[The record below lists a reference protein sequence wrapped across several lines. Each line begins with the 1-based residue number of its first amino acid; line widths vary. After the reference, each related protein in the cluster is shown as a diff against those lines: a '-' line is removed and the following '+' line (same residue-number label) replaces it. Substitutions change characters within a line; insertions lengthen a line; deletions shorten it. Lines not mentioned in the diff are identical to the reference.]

1 MAQLAL
7 GAAGAA
13 VGFAIAGPAGA
24 KWGWAIGTAAGGV
37 LFGPKL
43 PDGPRLQDKKVTVST
58 YGTEI
63 PRLYGTAR
71 LAGNV
76 IWSTDLQERAKK
88 EGGKGG
94 PTYTTYSY
102 SVSCAVSV
110 CLGPITGVRKI
121 WADSLLIYDASIEND
136 GPQRNFSASAFRVY
150 LGTESQTVDPTI
162 QAAMGNTPAYR
173 GQAYVVF
180 ENLELEKFGNRIP
193 NFTFEAINGNQEPR
207 TWKEIVDTTGGGRLA
222 TLDPETGYLWV
233 IADAPATINVVDPIS
248 KTLIATLQ
256 GSPVGDG
263 VTRYYENLTYVPE
276 KREFWGVTG
285 STTINPGQILPEDP
299 VHIVHRWNANIFS
312 QTGVFYTKYT
322 GIGSFGQTYI
332 YYNPAAK
339 QFITGSTLGLNDNI
353 FIYDENFEYIR
364 IIDLDHYGSEGK
376 YIKTSVD
383 SLTGSENG
391 IFIIGDGTNYSFF
404 DAKTMTLVKKI
415 VNMPDSIPTIGGE
428 DKIAYDPTRNRLI
441 WIGGGTTW
449 CIIDVTTLQHQFI
462 TVPLPSG
469 VVSYRTIQ
477 YHTATDKLIVAPF
490 IGAGITAELLIFN
503 AETFEF
509 ERKIVETGTTG
520 GFTTLV
526 DIPWFD
532 DRIFD
537 GRRFLLGTQYY
548 LTDALSVATIP
559 LDQVV
564 LAESAI
570 VDLDSSKIDVTDL
583 AGETVYGYAVTSAG
597 TIRGSL
603 EPLMIAYQFDAVE
616 SNGKIKFVLRENA
629 PTIVIDD
636 EDIAYHD
643 FGTET
648 PDTLPITRS
657 DEIELP
663 RSVTIKYSNPSAD
676 YQIGSQAS
684 YRLSGNTKNDLM
696 IELPVVMYDQQAK
709 DIADIAL
716 YSAWAARSKAQVQ
729 TSIKYANVEP
739 TDLVLVQGNLIR
751 VTSKELRGNIVAL
764 NGEFENGQIYTQ
776 NSIAPSAFPVGQS
789 FGFVGNT
796 NLVFMDIPMLRDQ
809 DNNSGFYLAAST
821 YGQVWD
827 GCLVFKSLDGGTS
840 WVEIAQIFNKAVIGA
855 VENVLQ
861 PYNQNT
867 IDNINTIVV
876 GIKTSDELNS
886 TNIEGLLNQSNAAL
900 VGNEIIQFKTATQI
914 SDNKYLLSG
923 LLRGRRGSSTEGHI
937 VGERFVLLEE
947 SSVIRVV
954 TDPSETGLQ
963 RAYKAVTVGKT
974 LDSAAT
980 LSFTNTDNCL
990 ECYSPVKLAGGRD
1003 SAGNL
1008 RISWV
1013 RRTRI
1018 GGFWRNFVDVPVGEE
1033 SESYSVE
1040 IYDSGTLVRTINSTT
1055 TNATYSAADQTT
1067 DFGAP
1072 QSSVDVVVYQ
1082 NSATNGPGFTISGSV

>member
-1 MAQLAL
+1 MAQLAIA
-7 GAAGAA
+7 AAGAYVGGAALGTGVVAFGMTGTAIGWA
-13 VGFAIAGPAGA
+13 VGSYV
-24 KWGWAIGTAAGGV
+24 GGM

-43 PDGPRLQDKKVTVST
+43 PDGPRIQDKKVTVST

-207 TWKEIVDTTGGGRLA
+207 TWRDFLDDDVFDRYSTNGHAEVDPVTGYIWVSRTDQAA
-222 TLDPETGYLWV
+222 TLEVIDPATRTV
-233 IADAPATINVVDPIS
+233 IASMTGRGSGAYKTFCFVTFIDPITQLPTRLVFTTNS
-248 KTLIATLQ
+248 DYIPGTLDQYIDVWSADTYSLVIE
-256 GSPVGDG
+256 S
-263 VTRYYENLTYVPE
+263 TTARYGLLNLDQNFCFYNPARQEVY
-276 KREFWGVTG
+276 TG
-285 STTINPGQILPEDP
+285 STRGGATQLNYYSITSTSVTPNGAPD
-299 VHIVHRWNANIFS
+299 
-312 QTGVFYTKYT
+312 TGHF
-322 GIGSFGQTYI
+322 
-332 YYNPAAK
+332 N
-339 QFITGSTLGLNDNI
+339 
-353 FIYDENFEYIR
+353 
-364 IIDLDHYGSEGK
+364 SEGG
-376 YIKTSVD
+376 YIEQAN
-383 SLTGSENG
+383 LMY
-391 IFIIGDGTNYSFF
+391 IGDGKTFTFYEATTMSKIGEINLSSFSF
-404 DAKTMTLVKKI
+404 
-415 VNMPDSIPTIGGE
+415 NIGAQP
-428 DKIAYDPTRNRLI
+428 KIAYDPTRNRIL
-441 WIGGGTTW
+441 WVSNAGYVM
-449 CIIDVTTLQHQFI
+449 IDVGSLSIIQQGSFSSGFGLGTIVYHAPNDTYVASYD
-462 TVPLPSG
+462 VPLG
-469 VVSYRTIQ
+469 
-477 YHTATDKLIVAPF
+477 
-490 IGAGITAELLIFN
+490 LLTPKIFEYD
-503 AETFEF
+503 AETFTLLQEI
-509 ERKIVETGTTG
+509 EETGLTG
-520 GFTTLV
+520 DLPQL
-526 DIPWFD
+526 ISLPYYD
-532 DRIFD
+532 DRVFTFSSTI
-537 GRRFLLGTQYY
+537 GTQLYIKP
-548 LTDALSVATIP
+548 ALSVATIP

-616 SNGKIKFVLRENA
+616 SNGKIKFVLRKNA
-629 PTIVIDD
+629 PTVVIDD

-648 PDTLPITRS
+648 PDTLPVTRA

-663 RSVTIKYSNPSAD
+663 RSVTVKYSNPSAD
-676 YQIGSQAS
+676 YQISSQAS

-776 NSIAPSAFPVGQS
+776 NSIAPSAFPVGQT
-789 FGFVGNT
+789 FGILGNT
-796 NLVFMDIPMLRDQ
+796 NLVFLDIPMLRDQ
-809 DNNSGFYLAAST
+809 DNNSGFYVAASGF
-821 YGQVWD
+821 GQVWN
-827 GCLVFKSLDGGTS
+827 GCLLFKSVDGGTS
-840 WVEIAQIFNKAVIGA
+840 WVEIAQIFNRAVIGA
-855 VENVLQ
+855 VQEAL
-861 PYNQNT
+861 PAFEQNI
-867 IDNINTIVV
+867 IDNINAITIVL
-876 GIKTSDELNS
+876 KPNDELNN
-886 TNIEGLLNQSNAAL
+886 TNIEGLLNQSNAAII
-900 VGNEIIQFKTATQI
+900 GNEIIQFRTATQI
-914 SDNKYLLSG
+914 AENKYLLSG
-923 LLRGRRGSSTEGHI
+923 LLRGRRGTSTQGHI
-937 VGERFVLLEE
+937 AGERFVLLEE
-947 SSVIRVV
+947 SSVIRVL
-954 TDPSETGLQ
+954 TDSSETGVQ
-963 RAYKAVTVGKT
+963 RSYRAVSIGKT
-974 LDSAAT
+974 LDSAPN

-1018 GGFWRNFVDVPVGEE
+1018 AGGWRNFSDVPVGEE

-1040 IYDSGTLVRTINSTT
+1040 IYDNGTLVRTINSTT

-1082 NSATNGPGFTISGSV
+1082 NSATNGAGFTISGSV